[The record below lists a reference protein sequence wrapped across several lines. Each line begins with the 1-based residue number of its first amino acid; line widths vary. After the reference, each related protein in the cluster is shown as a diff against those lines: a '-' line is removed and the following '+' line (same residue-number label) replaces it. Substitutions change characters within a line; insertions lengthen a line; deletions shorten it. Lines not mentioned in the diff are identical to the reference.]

1 MLHILKFASCLSM
14 LILILMQLYKIIKHA
29 SGEKEIELI
38 TVIGDEIVI
47 ILLCINILLNTIA
60 YW

>member
-1 MLHILKFASCLSM
+1 MHILKFASYLSM

-47 ILLCINILLNTIA
+47 ILLCINILLTTIT